1 MVFDAQVINYQSI
14 TMQRTTPLFQ
24 DKVAEIFV
32 KVDDFC
38 NEFEL
43 EFKKHSLPC
52 PKHIKKRD
60 RKATLC
66 DAEIITI
73 LIAFHGGQFR
83 NFKHFYVGYVCAHLR
98 DCFPNVVSYN
108 RFIELSHRCAVPFML
123 FIHYCCRGRCT
134 GISFIDSTVLRV
146 CHNKRIKRNKVF
158 KGMAKVGKSTVGW
171 FFGFKLH
178 LIINDKGE
186 ILSFYLSQ
194 GNTSDNNAKIIT
206 SMTKEIFAKV
216 FGDKG
221 YINKALSDLL
231 FDDGIQLITAV
242 RRNMKQKAL
251 SNEEKLLL
259 RKRSVIETV
268 NDELKNI
275 CQIEHTR
282 HRSVPGFIL
291 NIMGAIAAYSFFPK
305 KPSIKKDIEETN
317 NLLINQFNQPTL
329 SAA

>member
-1 MVFDAQVINYQSI
+1 MS
-14 TMQRTTPLFQ
+14 TSLFS

-38 NEFEL
+38 NHFEN
-43 EFKKHSLPC
+43 EFKKHALP
-52 PKHIKKRD
+52 PSSGIKKRN
-60 RKATLC
+60 RKTALTDSEVL
-66 DAEIITI
+66 TI
-73 LIAFHGGQFR
+73 LIVFHGGQFR
-83 NFKHFYVGYVCAHLR
+83 NFKHFYIHYVSCHLK

-123 FIHYCCRGRCT
+123 FLHHCCKGECT

-158 KGMAKVGKSTVGW
+158 KGIAKVGKSTMGW

-206 SMTKEIFAKV
+206 KMTKEIFGKV

-221 YINKALSDLL
+221 YINKALADLL

-275 CQIEHTR
+275 CQVEHTR
-282 HRSVPGFIL
+282 HRSIAGFIL
-291 NIMGAIAAYSFFPK
+291 NIMSTIAAYSFFPK

-317 NLLINQFNQPTL
+317 PVLIKQLNQPKL
-329 SAA
+329 IAA

>member
-1 MVFDAQVINYQSI
+1 MS
-14 TMQRTTPLFQ
+14 TPLFS

-32 KVDDFC
+32 KADDFC
-38 NEFEL
+38 KLFED
-43 EFKKHSLPC
+43 EFKKQSLPT
-52 PKHIKKRD
+52 PTGIKKRN
-60 RKATLC
+60 RKTTLSDC
-66 DAEIITI
+66 EVITI

-83 NFKHFYVGYVCAHLR
+83 NFKHFYCHYVCHHLR

-108 RFIELSHRCAVPFML
+108 RFIELSHRCAIPFMMFL
-123 FIHYCCRGRCT
+123 HYGCRGECT

-158 KGMAKVGKSTVGW
+158 KGMAKVGKSTLGW
-171 FFGFKLH
+171 FFGFKRH

-194 GNTSDNNAKIIT
+194 GNTHDSNAKIIT
-206 SMTKEIFAKV
+206 RMTKEVFGKV

-221 YINKALSDLL
+221 YINKALADLL
-231 FDDGIQLITAV
+231 FGDGIQLITAV

-275 CQIEHTR
+275 CQVEHTR
-282 HRSVPGFIL
+282 HRSVAGFIL
-291 NIMGAIAAYSFFPK
+291 NLMGAIAAYSFFPK

-317 NLLINQFNQPTL
+317 PILIAQLNQQKLIAP
-329 SAA
+329 